1 MSDRAQPVEA
11 GQGDPAEPADQA
23 ADPGGSTDKT
33 GAKSVVTWLKGS
45 HLNLRIPEQ
54 TDADGVA
61 SIASPMRWSETTKL
75 LMGLA
80 VLVTVFTLI
89 YLLQSLIAPTL
100 LALILVL
107 VLTPVVHYVKKTTGW
122 RERTAI
128 VVVYLVILAVLTV
141 IVLAVGGRLL
151 ESLVNLANSAKAF
164 RQSVISAEGASGSP
178 ITVVF
183 SNVMTVAAKFL
194 TGAMLV
200 TANLIGWG
208 AYILAVSFF
217 IMIERKPADS
227 SDLSRR
233 LLGGFGSELD
243 RLRASFTSIW
253 SMWIYGQ
260 VILSIMTFISYFI
273 AMSLLGL
280 DNSLGIAVVSMFGRF
295 IPYIGATVTWC
306 LVAFTA
312 YTQTPTPFGL
322 EPVAYMALCVG
333 VAIVVDQA
341 FDQFVTPRLYG
352 GAYKIPTAVVLV
364 GTFAAGIVMGF
375 FGMFVAAPLMATVVL
390 LGEFVMSRVIETEP
404 AEGAVGADVAGD
416 ALGDSGGVPVDPLT
430 G

>member
-1 MSDRAQPVEA
+1 MADRTESDETMQA
-11 GQGDPAEPADQA
+11 GQAAQG
-23 ADPGGSTDKT
+23 ADPGGTEDKV
-33 GAKSVVTWLKGS
+33 GEKSVLTWLKGS
-45 HLNLRIPEQ
+45 RLNLKMPEQ

-61 SIASPMRWSETTKL
+61 SIASPMHWSDTTKL

-80 VLVTVFTLI
+80 VLVSVFSLV

-107 VLTPVVHYVKKTTGW
+107 VLTPIVRYVEKTTGW

-128 VVVYLVILAVLTV
+128 IVVYLVILTVLTV

-164 RQSVISAEGASGSP
+164 RESVLAAEGASGSP

-183 SNVMTVAAKFL
+183 SNVMTVAAKL
-194 TGAMLV
+194 LAGAMLV

-217 IMIERKPADS
+217 TMIERKPAED

-233 LLGGFGSELD
+233 LLGGLGSELD
-243 RLRASFTSIW
+243 RLRSSFSTIW
-253 SMWIYGQ
+253 STWIYGQ

-280 DNSLGIAVVSMFGRF
+280 ENSLGIAVVSMLGRF

-306 LVAFTA
+306 LVALTA

-322 EPVAYMALCVG
+322 EPVTYMVLCVG

-352 GAYKIPTAVVLV
+352 GVYKIPTAVVLI

-390 LGEFVMSRVIETEP
+390 VGEFVMSRVIEAEP
-404 AEGAVGADVAGD
+404 AEEAVADGTLGPAPGGGGD
-416 ALGDSGGVPVDPLT
+416 VPVDPLT